1 MALRGQAKAGQV
13 KTHMVE
19 AHTELELVTT
29 TEVHPQTN
37 AVHGSASAV
46 VSLVSDEME
55 GVVCRYGSL
64 WFVVVPRVRVCVL
77 CVFVIEGDA
86 GDGDSADTSDCA
98 LMHRILAPDACVALE
113 ALSALELRIP
123 TFRTAIFAPVQGFPF
138 DSRKLCHSLGAA
150 AVKKLLE
157 DDTPVGVLEAS
168 CRVLIAM

>member
-1 MALRGQAKAGQV
+1 M
-13 KTHMVE
+13 
-19 AHTELELVTT
+19 
-29 TEVHPQTN
+29 
-37 AVHGSASAV
+37 
-46 VSLVSDEME
+46 
-55 GVVCRYGSL
+55 
-64 WFVVVPRVRVCVL
+64 VPRVRVCVL

-86 GDGDSADTSDCA
+86 GDGDSADSADTGDCA